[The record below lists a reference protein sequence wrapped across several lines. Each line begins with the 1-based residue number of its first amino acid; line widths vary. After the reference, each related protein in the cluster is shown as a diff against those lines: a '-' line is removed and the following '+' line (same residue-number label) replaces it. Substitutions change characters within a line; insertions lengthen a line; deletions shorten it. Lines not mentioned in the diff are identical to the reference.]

1 MPDFDSLSKMAGQLV
16 ATTREQCWE
25 PVTSLAMKLREAA
38 GNDPDMFKL
47 VSMTTELMRICNAS
61 QESCLENVSQVS
73 VPELSLVATPVS
85 A

>member
-1 MPDFDSLSKMAGQLV
+1 
-16 ATTREQCWE
+16 
-25 PVTSLAMKLREAA
+25 MKLREAA